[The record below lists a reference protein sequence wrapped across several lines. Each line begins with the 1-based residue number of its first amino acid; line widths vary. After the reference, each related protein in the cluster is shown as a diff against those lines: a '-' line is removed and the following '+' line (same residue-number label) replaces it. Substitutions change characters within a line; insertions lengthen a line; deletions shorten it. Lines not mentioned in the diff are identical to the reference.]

1 MTSISETENEILKF
15 WKKDKTFEKSLKQ
28 TEKGKPYIF
37 YDGPPFATGLP
48 HYGHL
53 LASTLKDVFPRFFT
67 MQGRYVKRNWGW
79 DCHGLPIEN
88 IAEKELGINSKD
100 EIEKI
105 GIKKF
110 NDFCRSKVLTYA
122 NDWEKYIDKIGRWVD
137 FKDGYKTMD
146 TNYIES
152 VWWAFKQ
159 LYEKGYLYEGEKIL
173 LYCPRCSTPLSKSE
187 IAMDN
192 SYKIIKDT
200 TIVVKF
206 KLSDTP
212 THRTPNTESKNEVFA
227 LAWTTTPWTL
237 PSNLAL
243 TVNPKLTYA
252 YIKDKDDGNTYLLA
266 KKLIPKFY
274 KSKDEYTITEEIK
287 GKKLEGKKYE
297 PIFPYFKNNPNS
309 FQFLLDDFVTAEDGT
324 GIVHTAPAF
333 GEDDNAICKKYNI
346 PIVQPVDENGKFTKE
361 VSDYKGQFVHDAN
374 EQIAIDL
381 KKSSKAIAIKK
392 MEHEY
397 PFCYRCDT
405 KLIYRAL
412 PAWFVDIQKIK
423 NKLLK
428 LNLKINWFPKHLK
441 EGRMQHNISTAPDWN
456 ITRNRYWATAIP
468 IWKSK
473 SGKIKVVGS
482 IKELEE
488 LIDSSPKTKNQK
500 PKTQSALP
508 IVDLHK
514 DTLDNIKL
522 KIENETYERIPE
534 VLDCWFESGAMT
546 FAQFHYPFENKEY
559 FNKHF
564 PAQFVSEYIAQTRAW
579 FYYMMTLS
587 AILFDKIPFENVLT
601 TGTILAENGQKMSK
615 SLKNY
620 PDPLKVIDKY
630 GADTLRFY
638 LLQSPV
644 MNAENFNFSEKGLQE
659 TYKQVTV
666 LLYNISN
673 FYQDY
678 QATSD
683 KPQATSQHI
692 MDKWIISKTEILN
705 ATIQKTLEE
714 YNTIKACE
722 SIKKYIDNLST
733 WYIRNSRDRF
743 NTNDESARK
752 TLRYVLEKL
761 TKILAPIIPFV
772 TEKIYQDMNGKKK
785 SIHLQ
790 DYPKANQ
797 KLINKK
803 LEQEME
809 QIKWAVS
816 QGLRERDKVQIG
828 IKWPLA
834 KATIKYYKNFSK
846 ELHQIIKEEL
856 NIKKIEYK
864 EAHEKDW
871 GIKLDT
877 NITPE
882 LESEGFA
889 REISR
894 KIQATRKKANLSRS
908 DSIELEIISEFN
920 DKIKSQLN
928 FIQKRVGAKTISF
941 DESNK
946 KFSHLEEGKIKNKS
960 FIIKFN
966 KI

>member
-1 MTSISETENEILKF
+1 MTVQETEKQILEF

-53 LASTLKDVFPRFFT
+53 LASTLKDLFPRFFT

-100 EIEKI
+100 EIEKM

-122 NDWEKYIDKIGRWVD
+122 DDWKNYIDRIGRWVD
-137 FKDGYKTMD
+137 WEGGYKTMD

-159 LYEKGYLYEGEKIL
+159 LYEKDYLYEGEKIL
-173 LYCPRCSTPLSKSE
+173 LYCPRCSTPLAKSE

-192 SYKIIKDT
+192 SYKIIKDIT
-200 TIVVKF
+200 VTVKF
-206 KLSDTP
+206 KLADP
-212 THRTPNTESKNEVFA
+212 YPHTPNTDTPNISKGNVFA

-252 YIKDKDDGNTYLLA
+252 YVKDKDDGNTYLLA
-266 KKLIPKFY
+266 KDLIEKFY
-274 KSKDEYTITEEIK
+274 KSKDEYTITKEIK
-287 GKKLEGKKYE
+287 GKELEGQKYE
-297 PIFPYFKNNPNS
+297 PLFPYFKDNPNS
-309 FQFLLDDFVTAEDGT
+309 FKFLLADFVTAEEGT

-333 GEDDNAICKKYNI
+333 GEDDNIISRKYNI
-346 PIVQPVDENGKFTKE
+346 PIVQPVDENGKFTEE
-361 VSDYKGQFVHDAN
+361 VKDYAGKFVHDTN
-374 EQIAIDL
+374 EQIVIDL
-381 KKSSKAIAIKK
+381 KKSGQAIASRK

-412 PAWFVDIQKIK
+412 PAWFVNIQKVK
-423 NKLLK
+423 EKLLK
-428 LNLKINWFPKHLK
+428 LNLKINWFPEYLK

-468 IWKSK
+468 IWKSP
-473 SGKIKVVGS
+473 SGKIKVIGS
-482 IKELEE
+482 IEE
-488 LIDSSPKTKNQK
+488 LQK
-500 PKTQSALP
+500 LTNKKIT
-508 IVDLHK
+508 DLHK
-514 DTLDNIKL
+514 DCLDKIKL
-522 KIENETYERIPE
+522 KIDGEEYKRIPE

-546 FAQFHYPFENKEY
+546 FAQFHYPFENKSY
-559 FNKHF
+559 FDKNF
-564 PAQFVSEYIAQTRAW
+564 PAQFVVEYIGQTRAW

-601 TGTILAENGQKMSK
+601 TGTIMAEDGQKMSK

-620 PDPLKVIDKY
+620 PDPFEVINKY

-638 LLQSPV
+638 MLASPV
-644 MNAENFNFSEKGLQE
+644 MNAENTNFSEKGLEE
-659 TYKQVTV
+659 TYKKITV

-678 QATSD
+678 QQKGDEEYKKSNN
-683 KPQATSQHI
+683 I
-692 MDKWIISKTEILN
+692 MDKWIISLTEELN
-705 ATIQKTLEE
+705 EDVQKNLEE
-714 YNTIKACE
+714 YNTVKACA

-733 WYIRNSRDRF
+733 WYVRNSRDRF
-743 NTNDESARK
+743 NNKDESARK

-761 TKILAPIIPFV
+761 TKILAPIIPFA
-772 TEKIYQDMNGKKK
+772 TEKIYQDMNGKNK
-785 SIHLQ
+785 SVHLQ
-790 DYPKANQ
+790 KYPKTEK
-797 KLINKK
+797 KLINKE
-803 LEQEME
+803 LEQQM
-809 QIKWAVS
+809 QTTRDIVS
-816 QGLRERDKVQIG
+816 VALRERDKAHIG

-834 KATIKYYKNFSK
+834 RAEVKAPIRIEK
-846 ELHQIIKEEL
+846 ELNEIIKEEL
-856 NIKKIEYK
+856 NIKEIIYKKFKEIE
-864 EAHEKDW
+864 
-871 GIKLDT
+871 IKLDT
-877 NITPE
+877 NMTPE
-882 LESEGFA
+882 LEAEGFA

-894 KIQATRKKANLSRS
+894 KIQATRKKAGLIKT
-908 DSIELEIISEFN
+908 DKIELEITSEFN
-920 DKIKSQLN
+920 SKIESQLN
-928 FIQKRVGAKTISF
+928 LIQERVGAKTISINK
-941 DESNK
+941 SNK
-946 KFSHLEEGKIKNKS
+946 KYSHSEEGKIKDKS
-960 FIIKFN
+960 FIISFN
-966 KI
+966 KL